1 MALFPGQTGA
11 GGHLDVDAEVHT
23 LRSQGLTDDQ
33 ILSELTAKGAKEQQ
47 VISSLSKLGAPGA
60 PGMGA
65 GGPPA
70 MPGMPPSPPGQGMGP
85 GISMP
90 PPSSPPTSHGAGPTD
105 SPQDLYDRIE
115 EITEEMIDEK
125 WDDLI
130 KEVRKIVEW
139 KNSVESKMQKMDS
152 DLSKL
157 KDDFKI
163 LHQGV
168 IGKVEEY
175 DKRMQEVG
183 TELKAVGKVFKDVVP
198 VFTENV
204 KELRSITSGMREGKK
219 E

>member
-1 MALFPGQTGA
+1 MALFPGA
-11 GGHLDVDAEVHT
+11 GQGEHLDVDSEVHN

-33 ILSELTAKGAKEQQ
+33 ILAELTAKGAKEQQ
-47 VISSLSKLGAPGA
+47 VISSLSKLGDG
-60 PGMGA
+60 
-65 GGPPA
+65 
-70 MPGMPPSPPGQGMGP
+70 GMGP
-85 GISMP
+85 GMSSALPTMSQEPNFGGGMGMP
-90 PPSSPPTSHGAGPTD
+90 PTMGPGPVSHGQGSSD
-105 SPQDLYDRIE
+105 SAQDLYDRIE

-157 KDDFKI
+157 KEDFKV

-168 IGKVEEY
+168 LGKVEEY

-204 KELRSITSGMREGKK
+204 KELRSITSGMRSEKK